1 MKKHLLLLAFCAL
14 NAVAQTS
21 EPNLKWGK
29 PTDEELNMTEYP
41 NDKDADA
48 VELCRLVDV
57 NYNWVNN
64 SFRVY
69 YRVKCRLKVL
79 KPEGKHVGDQSIS
92 IHTGEGNHRNEIV
105 AGLKAATYNMEN
117 GKMVKTKMESSMVH
131 EEQLDKTTKLIKF
144 SLPQVRVGSVIEY
157 EYRIESDYFYNLRDW
172 YAQKNIPVVYSKYE
186 LAVPEWFSFNIDQT
200 GMNQLEYKNN
210 STSMAIGDTHLNV
223 KEDIFI
229 ARNLPALKDDD
240 YVWCAEDYG
249 TKITHELKGIYV
261 PGAVYKDYT
270 SKWED
275 IDKTLLEDDEFGGR
289 IKKSSPLKD
298 EILSAGIPAISDPQE
313 RAAACWQMLKKKVK
327 WNGDY
332 AFWAKSGSK
341 VLKEGTGTNADINF
355 LYINMLRDAG
365 IEAYP
370 VVMRLRNHGRLP
382 LSHASL
388 KYLSSFVVGIQ
399 LNDTTAT
406 YMDASVEDGYLNV
419 LPPRLLTEMA
429 RTVRKGK
436 QGEWVNLLKNAQ
448 SAETTIIQATIND
461 EGIISGSKQTNCVG
475 EAAAS
480 LRKKWRTAKDS
491 IDVIHQMQERDEM
504 EITQYQ
510 IEGRHDFSPTVR
522 ETINF
527 TKSCTTA
534 GDLIYLNPLVFVPW
548 QKNPFT
554 TDTRNLPVE
563 FPYSQRENLN
573 VTLTIPEGWE
583 VEEVPQPI
591 ILKFD
596 GITARIGI
604 RQMDNVLLTQYSLN
618 TKRTFFSQQQY
629 QDLKSFIDKLIES
642 NKKIITLKKKP

>member
-29 PTDEELNMTEYP
+29 PTDEELNRTEYP

-92 IHTGEGNHRNEIV
+92 IHTGEGNHRYEIV

-298 EILSAGIPAISDPQE
+298 EILSAGIPTISDPQE